1 MKQIHIAS
9 LALAAFAVVGA
20 GTVAQAL
27 SFEAPALQDRRPPR
41 PDVPQSDAPQADK
54 KDEKVVLPKV
64 ADGAKAEL
72 GKLAADFALKD
83 LDGKDVML
91 SAHLGKIVVLE
102 WLNPGCPYC
111 VQAYG
116 ENGALREQPDRVKKE
131 GVVWLTINS
140 TEPGQ
145 DGGKVE
151 VNKEFAQKNGI
162 KSTIA
167 MDPDGAVGRAY
178 GAKTTP
184 HCYVINEKGVL
195 VYAGALDNAPMGK
208 VEGDQKKVNYVDA
221 AIADIKAGRAVATS
235 ETKPYGCSV
244 KYAKQQKREEK
255 KDEKKGAN

>member
-1 MKQIHIAS
+1 MQAS
-9 LALAAFAVVGA
+9 RLANLALTALAGFAVDG
-20 GTVAQAL
+20 VAQDL
-27 SFEAPALQDRRPPR
+27 CLDLPALQEQRPPR
-41 PDVPQSDAPQADK
+41 PDAPQTGK
-54 KDEKVVLPKV
+54 PNTKIVLPKV
-64 ADGAKAEL
+64 TGGARTEL
-72 GKLAADFALKD
+72 GKLAADFTLKD
-83 LDGKDVML
+83 LDGKDVTL
-91 SAHLGKIVVLE
+91 SKHLGKIVVLE
-102 WLNPGCPYC
+102 WLDPSCPSC
-111 VQAYG
+111 VQAHG
-116 ENGALREQPDRVKKE
+116 EKGALREQPDRVKKE

-151 VNKEFAQKNGI
+151 VNKEFAQKNGL

-235 ETKPYGCSV
+235 ETKPYGCNI
-244 KYAKQQKREEK
+244 KYAKQEKREAK